1 MNYKP
6 YGKTWSMRVP
16 KIVTDILDEMK
27 RRDLCENYSHGV
39 RVALRE
45 YAKNH
50 EIQVVESIT

>member
-1 MNYKP
+1 
-6 YGKTWSMRVP
+6 MRVP